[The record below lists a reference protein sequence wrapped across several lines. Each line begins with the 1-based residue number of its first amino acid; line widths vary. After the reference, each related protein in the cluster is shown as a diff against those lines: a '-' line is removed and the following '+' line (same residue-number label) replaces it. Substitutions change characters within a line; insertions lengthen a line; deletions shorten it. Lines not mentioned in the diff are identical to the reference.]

1 MEYIDSNFC
10 WCVRD
15 CYYRNTCITVGAKMK
30 TLAIIG
36 SHPRTRELF
45 DFNRT
50 DVEVWL
56 FNEARSGKSNLWA
69 KRADVIF
76 QMHIP
81 AIWKNPKNRN
91 DPGHFDWLQTQNEC
105 AVYMQEQYPEV
116 PRAIKYPLAEILD
129 MLGNKENHFLTSSVP
144 QALALA
150 AYLGVYDRV
159 EVYGVAMETNTE
171 YQFQREGVSF
181 WLGFLKGRGVD
192 VYFADPTFN
201 APLYGYEGE
210 VFIKYERFTERIAEL
225 EPDFKKAEDVYRAAH
240 TEFNAAL
247 EQFATNGQ
255 AHENK
260 LMQAVINMRQASEQ
274 LGIYDGAMQENKRY
288 QAKADE
294 MKKTADN
301 FVFSRQEFESGAGNN
316 RNRANELNTELISL
330 GTTLEHIHNNIKAAA
345 KGSPKRKKYLDMYKT
360 AIERYWRIN
369 NALGLHKGVASEN
382 FNYMAYLDQHIRA
395 AGGVKSEEAILES
408 MVVNA

>member
-1 MEYIDSNFC
+1 
-10 WCVRD
+10 
-15 CYYRNTCITVGAKMK
+15 MK

-36 SHPRTRELF
+36 SHPRTRTLF

-56 FNEARSGKSNLWA
+56 FNEALSGKENTWA
-69 KRADVIF
+69 KRADAIF

-91 DPGHFDWLQTQNEC
+91 DPGHFAWLQSQKQAT
-105 AVYMQEQYPEV
+105 VYMQEDYPEV
-116 PRAIKYPLAEILD
+116 PKCKKYPLDGILD
-129 MLGNKENHFLTSSVP
+129 MLGDKENHFLTSSVP

-150 AYLGVYDRV
+150 AYLGTYDRV

-201 APLYGYEGE
+201 VPLYGYEGE
-210 VFIKYERFTERIAEL
+210 VFIKYERFAERVAEL
-225 EPDFKKAEDVYRAAH
+225 EPEFKKAEGVYRACKV
-240 TEFNAAL
+240 EFDTAL
-247 EQFATNGQ
+247 DRFAREGQ
-255 AHENK
+255 AHENT
-260 LMQAVINMRQASEQ
+260 LMQAIVNLRQAAEQ

-288 QAKADE
+288 QSKADE

-301 FVFSRQEFESGAGNN
+301 FVFSRQEFESGASIN
-316 RNRANELNTELISL
+316 RNRANDMNTELISL
-330 GTTLEHIHNNIKAAA
+330 GTTLEHIHNNIRTAA
-345 KGSPKRKKYLDMYKT
+345 KGSPKREKYLEMYHN
-360 AIERYWRIN
+360 AVERYWRIN
-369 NALGLHKGVASEN
+369 NALGLYKGVANEN
-382 FNYMAYLDQHIRA
+382 FSYMAYLDQHIRA
-395 AGGVKSEEAILES
+395 AGGAKSEEAILES
-408 MVVNA
+408 MVTNA